1 MRILQL
7 CHKPPVPPKDG
18 GCIAMHNVTSEL
30 LRQGHEVKL
39 LTIYTHKHDLE
50 LDKLSDDYTSATGIR
65 GVYVDTKVN
74 LVDAFSSMIT
84 QDSYNVSR
92 FFSTDFDILLAQTL
106 QEEQFDIVHLESL
119 FMTPYIGTIRRFC
132 DAKIVL
138 RSHNLEYIIWER
150 VAHGE
155 KNPAKRAYLKYLS
168 RKLKSYELGV
178 MNDVD
183 GIAAISESD
192 LQKYRLLGCELPM
205 LNLPFGISLADY
217 DVKVAPKSERSRLFH
232 IGAMDWRP
240 NVEGLL
246 WFLEAVWPRIIAEVP
261 GVELHLAG
269 RGFEADMLPE
279 GLESVIV
286 HGEVE
291 NAQTFMESYD
301 VMIVPL
307 LSAGGIRV
315 KIIEGLAK
323 GKAILSTRVGVEGI
337 DHEDEKH
344 LFVTDHPDRWVE
356 VIKRLAAD
364 QSILEHVSVEARSH
378 AESHFDNQRIIAQ
391 LVAFYQQLM
400 AQ

>member
-18 GCIAMHNVTSEL
+18 GCIAMHNVTAEL
-30 LRQGHEVKL
+30 LRQGHQVKL
-39 LTIYTHKHDLE
+39 LTIFTHKHDLE
-50 LDKLSDDYTSATGIR
+50 LEKLSDEYKRSTSIR

-92 FFSTDFDILLAQTL
+92 FFSTDFDILLAKTL
-106 QEEQFDIVHLESL
+106 QQEEFDIVHLESL

-155 KNPAKRAYLKYLS
+155 RNPAKRAYLKYLS
-168 RKLKSYELGV
+168 RKLKNYELGV

-183 GIAAISESD
+183 GVAAISAAD

-205 LNLPFGISLADY
+205 LNLPFGISLEDY
-217 DVKVAPKSERSRLFH
+217 SVEPPERTEKLRLFH

-246 WFLEAVWPRIIAEVP
+246 WFLEAVWPKVQRDNPNI
-261 GVELHLAG
+261 ELHLAG
-269 RGFEADMLPE
+269 RGFEADILPE
-279 GLESVIV
+279 DLEGVFI
-286 HGEVE
+286 HGEIDD
-291 NAQTFMESYD
+291 AQAFMARYD

-323 GKAILSTRVGVEGI
+323 GKAILTTRVGVEGI
-337 DHEDEKH
+337 DHEDGKH
-344 LFVTDHPDRWVE
+344 LFVTDHPDQWSNAIE
-356 VIKRLAAD
+356 KLAKD
-364 QSILEHVSVEARSH
+364 PTLLLNMSKEARAH
-378 AESHFDNQRIIAQ
+378 AEAHFDNRKIIGQ
-391 LVAFYQQLM
+391 LVSFYQALI
-400 AQ
+400 AK